1 MRLFRRIAASR
12 LGGYVL
18 FWTWNPIFVAFML
31 LGFAP
36 LVLAGLVASVAG
48 GMVPAV
54 YLVVGV
60 VLALIPLSAI
70 VLGATVLRSEPDK
83 LFALAYGVEW
93 PLMFMLAV
101 RFFLLRDATPGVS
114 LVISL
119 ATLGM
124 AALLWQILDRGIDA
138 RSTPLTLVRVAGLT
152 VLLILYLYASVWS
165 AFYAVP
171 LAFGMVRLVGD
182 VAGGILRSLM
192 TFNWK
197 DLFTVAVLSL
207 SFSVTGGVLVL
218 LSATLFILTPITLP
232 ILAIRSWWRAFDA
245 SRARIGQAPA
255 ARLVA
260 AIALVCAVL
269 LVWTNQQPQ
278 GAAFAMLKNPPATPA
293 DAQLLARQEPT
304 LRAGLI
310 NSYLAPFRYI
320 SAVGEVA
327 HVADMYQSLLGL
339 SREHALSVEGAY
351 ELVMRPL
358 LYEPANPPEPTAPN
372 PPAARV
378 DGRALREEPAQAA
391 KLYKAYFDE
400 RIVDGER
407 ATVANAARSTWQGTQ
422 AEAALQD
429 VQDRKVHLDR
439 QEINIIEHGDWAE
452 VELHEVYRNQTLQRQ
467 QVVYYFSLP
476 ESAVITGV
484 WLGNNDSREAR
495 FAYRV
500 APRGAAQATYQR
512 EFRRNMD
519 PALVE
524 QIGPRQYRLRVFP
537 IEPRRW
543 ARSTSGWPSSGT
555 EEAPPMHMW
564 LTYNVLAKANAWPM
578 PRLAEKRSVNWD
590 AATTRLVNSAPRTAG
605 TAEQEWLAEAVPA
618 TVAVKPTAHQ
628 VQFATG
634 ETVVAQPLAAS
645 DLPKLP
651 ANLRPAI
658 VLDRSRSM
666 RPLAAEVKAALA
678 RLSQAADADV
688 YLTSSSYRGEP
699 PLRAKLN
706 ALDADRIEY
715 SGGQNA
721 GELLAQYES
730 LRAGE
735 TYDAIV
741 VITDGSGYELGESTV
756 RPPVPNAPVWMV
768 HLGSRLPLGYD
779 DATLEAIQASGGSVT
794 GSVEDALNRM
804 ALGLDGGKDATADWV
819 DGYTWV
825 VTRQGEG
832 APAPWMGDTAF
843 AAFAARRV
851 ILDEMYRERTTLRQ
865 LSTLDQLH
873 KKALQQG
880 IVTPFSSMIVLVN
893 TQQGQLLKQLEG
905 QADRFDREVEQVGD
919 TVDQNALLVTGVP
932 EPHEWLLIGLAVV
945 MLAAYAFRDRLAAAR
960 LRWR

>member
-1 MRLFRRIAASR
+1 
-12 LGGYVL
+12 VL

-36 LVLAGLVASVAG
+36 LVLAGLVMSVVG
-48 GMVPAV
+48 GLVPPL

-60 VLALIPLSAI
+60 VLVLIPLSAI
-70 VLGATVLRSEPDK
+70 VLALTVLRGEPDR

-101 RFFLLRDATPGVS
+101 RFFILRDATPGVS
-114 LVISL
+114 LVISI

-138 RSTPLTLVRVAGLT
+138 RSTPLTLLRAAGLT
-152 VLLILYLYASVWS
+152 VLLILYLYASVWF

-182 VAGGILRSLM
+182 VAGGVLRALM
-192 TFNWK
+192 TFNWR
-197 DLFTVAVLSL
+197 DLFTVAVFTL
-207 SFSVTGGVLVL
+207 SFSITGGILLL
-218 LSATLFILTPITLP
+218 LSATLFILTPITVP
-232 ILAIRSWWRAFDA
+232 ILAIQSWWRAFDTC
-245 SRARIGQAPA
+245 RTRIGRATA
-255 ARLVA
+255 AGLAALV
-260 AIALVCAVL
+260 ALVCAVL
-269 LVWTNQQPQ
+269 LLSTNQQPQ
-278 GAAFAMLKNPPATPA
+278 GAAFSMLKNPPATPA
-293 DAQLLARQEPT
+293 DAQMLARQEET
-304 LRAGLI
+304 LRAGLV

-327 HVADMYQSLLGL
+327 HVAGIYQSTLGL
-339 SREHALSVEGAY
+339 SREQALAVEAAY

-358 LYEPANPPEPTAPN
+358 LYEPANPAEPAAPN
-372 PPAARV
+372 QPAARV
-378 DGRALREEPAQAA
+378 DGRALSEEPAQAA

-407 ATVANAARSTWQGTQ
+407 ATVANAVRSTWQGTQ
-422 AEAALQD
+422 AEAALQE
-429 VQDRKVHLDR
+429 VEDRKVHLDR
-439 QEINIIEHGDWAE
+439 QEIKIAERGDWAE
-452 VELHEVYRNQTLQRQ
+452 VELYEVYRNQTLQRQ
-467 QVVYYFSLP
+467 EVVYYFSLP

-484 WLGNNDSREAR
+484 WLGNNDNRDAR
-495 FAYRV
+495 YVYRV
-500 APRGAAQATYQR
+500 APRGAAQATYR
-512 EFRRNMD
+512 HELRRNMD

-543 ARSTSGWPSSGT
+543 VRTASGWPSSGN

-564 LTYNVLAKANAWPM
+564 LTYNVLAKDNAWPM
-578 PRLAEKRSVNWD
+578 PRLSEKRSVYWD
-590 AATTRLVNSAPRTAG
+590 AATTRLVNGAARTAG
-605 TAEQEWLAEAVPA
+605 TAEKGWLAEAVPA
-618 TVAVKPTAHQ
+618 TAAVKQAIHK

-634 ETVVAQPLAAS
+634 ETVVAQPLAAT

-651 ANLRPAI
+651 ANLRLAV

-666 RPLAAEVKAALA
+666 RPLAAEVKAALT
-678 RLSQAADADV
+678 RLSQAANADV

-699 PLRAKLN
+699 PLRVKLN

-715 SGGQNA
+715 IGGQNA

-735 TYDAIV
+735 SYDAIV
-741 VITDGSGYELGESTV
+741 VITDGSGYELGESSV
-756 RPPVPNAPVWMV
+756 KPPVPDAPVWMV

-794 GSVEDALNRM
+794 GSVEGALNRIAF
-804 ALGLDGGKDATADWV
+804 ALDRGKDATADWV

-825 VTRQGEG
+825 VTRKGED
-832 APAPWMGDTAF
+832 APAALAGDTAF
-843 AAFAARRV
+843 AALAARRV
-851 ILDEMYRERTTLRQ
+851 ILDGMYRERAKLRQ

-873 KKALQQG
+873 ALALKQS

-893 TQQGQLLKQLEG
+893 TQQEQLLTQLEG
-905 QADRFDREVEQVGD
+905 QVDRFDREVEQVGD
-919 TVDQNALLVTGVP
+919 TLGQNALQVTGVP

-945 MLAAYAFRDRLAAAR
+945 MLAAYAFRDRLAVAR
-960 LRWR
+960 VRCR